1 MSEAPLSSV
10 KACVFDAYGTLFDVN
25 SAVARHGKAIGDDAD
40 TLSALWRTKQLE
52 YTWLRSLMGQHRDFW
67 AVTGDALDF
76 ALESTGHDEPVLRSR
91 LMEAYLALDAYPEVP
106 EVLERLAAHKI
117 TAALLSNGTPEML
130 AAAVG
135 NSGIAAHLKMILSI
149 EEVGIYKPHPTV
161 YQLAVDRLRVEPSEI
176 AFLSSNAWDIAGRGV
191 LRLPRHL
198 DQPVLET
205 GRTSSRQAGGGNP
218 LPFRAAETAGYRRL
232 MVTPGRQAACRERQ
246 FTARDGLKLF
256 YRDYPAQ
263 SDAPAT
269 PVLCLAGLTR
279 NSRDFEDVAAR
290 LAPARRVVAPDYRG
304 RGRSAYDPDW
314 RNYQPETYLHDIEDL
329 LAVAGL
335 ERFVVI
341 GTSLGG
347 LLGMALALSRPSGV
361 AGLVMNDVGP
371 ELHRE
376 GIDRIVERVGTD
388 QPQKSWGD
396 AAAFLRTNFAFLNRQ
411 GEDDWLKL
419 ARRTFRQGEDGL
431 LHYDYDLNI
440 ARALRID
447 RGDVP
452 DLWQVFKGLANIPV
466 LVVRGG
472 ESDVLSPETFDRMA
486 AEKPDLQ
493 RVTIPAVGHAP
504 LLDEPAA
511 VAAIDAFLASIDGT
525 PTATR

>member
-1 MSEAPLSSV
+1 M
-10 KACVFDAYGTLFDVN
+10 
-25 SAVARHGKAIGDDAD
+25 
-40 TLSALWRTKQLE
+40 
-52 YTWLRSLMGQHRDFW
+52 
-67 AVTGDALDF
+67 
-76 ALESTGHDEPVLRSR
+76 
-91 LMEAYLALDAYPEVP
+91 
-106 EVLERLAAHKI
+106 
-117 TAALLSNGTPEML
+117 
-130 AAAVG
+130 
-135 NSGIAAHLKMILSI
+135 
-149 EEVGIYKPHPTV
+149 
-161 YQLAVDRLRVEPSEI
+161 
-176 AFLSSNAWDIAGRGV
+176 
-191 LRLPRHL
+191 
-198 DQPVLET
+198 
-205 GRTSSRQAGGGNP
+205 
-218 LPFRAAETAGYRRL
+218 
-232 MVTPGRQAACRERQ
+232 
-246 FTARDGLKLF
+246 
-256 YRDYPAQ
+256 
-263 SDAPAT
+263 
-269 PVLCLAGLTR
+269 
-279 NSRDFEDVAAR
+279 
-290 LAPARRVVAPDYRG
+290 
-304 RGRSAYDPDW
+304 
-314 RNYQPETYLHDIEDL
+314 
-329 LAVAGL
+329 AGL